1 MAQAWHQHTDRY
13 QELDKKWAQE
23 EKRIEAQ
30 DAYNR
35 KLASAHAQVRAL
47 KMQSD
52 ESMLKAEVDTS
63 KLSLADRRAQQAQA
77 HRQAMCAKSPYLAE
91 RMQLEQSILRISA
104 ALRSEPPSAEKIDL
118 QDDDDEVVV
127 LTDSDGE
134 QPDKPVP
141 EQDDGGAVDLLS
153 DSDES
158 VKSDSE
164 AEEEEDSVFPNGEA
178 LFLDVPERWDPL
190 KEPV

>member
-1 MAQAWHQHTDRY
+1 MAQAWHQHTHRY

-47 KMQSD
+47 KMRSD

-63 KLSLADRRAQQAQA
+63 KLSFADRRVQQAQA

-91 RMQLEQSILRISA
+91 RMQLEQSILHTSA

-134 QPDKPVP
+134 QPDNPVT

-158 VKSDSE
+158 VASESE

-178 LFLDVPERWDPL
+178 LSLDVPERCDPL
-190 KEPV
+190 REPV